1 MLVKGEW
8 KMVRETK
15 KCRMGERERK
25 EARSWKEGDKGRKRR
40 REK

>member
-1 MLVKGEW
+1 MLVKGKW
-8 KMVRETK
+8 KMVRDTK

-25 EARSWKEGDKGRKRR
+25 EERTWKEVVKGRKRR